1 MYVEFFMYFCS
12 KIRRTMDTYHFRK
25 QIRRLPGKVIH
36 AIPLPEPEV
45 TTGNGVRRE
54 IGTMCQKAGYKQV
67 LVVTDETL
75 HRLGYDEA
83 IMESLK
89 AAKVQA
95 SLFCD
100 IHSEPT
106 IAIIEAGRQQ
116 ALDTKAEAI
125 IALGGGSVMDSCK
138 MIAAG
143 CKIPHVPVKALL
155 LKFLPV
161 PGETLPL
168 IMVPS
173 TAGTGAELTVG
184 AVVTND
190 QGAKGSTVLIGLNV
204 TNVVHDSELTI
215 RAPKAVSAA
224 CGIDALS
231 HCIEGAVSDTDVDE
245 EDMRMSMEGVKLILK
260 NLPIVLREPD
270 NQEARLNMA
279 RAAMYGGNAINT
291 QLAGYVHAFAHSI
304 GAKYH
309 LSHGQAISLMLLPVL
324 EFQKEACQA
333 HYEALAKYCGIC
345 GRDEKTEVAANAF
358 LQAIR
363 ELMAEC
369 EMDQIPSPVRACD
382 HEQLIPMIAADSI
395 NYSAPVTL
403 SNADIKDILVKFESQ
418 KSNVEGGYSEESIRD
433 VVAAQR
439 KFFRTG
445 ETLPIKWRIKQ
456 LKRLKSAV
464 LAHQDE
470 LIAALR
476 EDLGR
481 SELEAYLCDIGPII
495 TEVNE
500 MISGLRRWS
509 RPEVHF
515 SGLMC
520 WPSVFTKVY
529 KMPYGVSLVISPFN
543 FPILL
548 TIGVVAA
555 AMCGGNT
562 VVVKSS
568 SKSAASTAA
577 LKKFFAEVFPPEYIT
592 LIDGGHDVADMCLAQ
607 RWDKIF
613 YTGSPSVGKHVLAE
627 AAKNLTPVA
636 LELGGETGN
645 WCVVRADAD
654 LKDAARK
661 IAFFKLLNAGQICI
675 NINQIAVAEEIA
687 EDFMKELKA
696 AFIAQI
702 GEHAETNPEYPKLI
716 TDAAYNKCAKLADEY
731 RDRIVFGGIGDP
743 KTRQYAPTI
752 IYPVDINEHI
762 VQHELFCPL
771 LPIVPFKDAEVDVL
785 MDVIAEREHPLAMY
799 VFTKNMRWAKR
810 VMQTQ
815 QFGGGCINEVCIH
828 MMVKGVPFNGTG
840 HSGMGAYHGEWGF
853 REFTHP
859 QTVLKGRTHFNL
871 SLREHPYSGEAGK
884 TKMKLLRLF
893 ER

>member
-1 MYVEFFMYFCS
+1 MN
-12 KIRRTMDTYHFRK
+12 TYYFRK
-25 QIRRLPGKVIH
+25 QIHRLPGKVIH
-36 AIPLPEPEV
+36 TIPLPEPEV
-45 TTGNGVRRE
+45 TEGLAARTQIGE
-54 IGTMCQKAGYKQV
+54 ICSKAGYQHV
-67 LVVTDETL
+67 LLVTDRTL
-75 HRLGYDEA
+75 SDLGYAKA
-83 IMESLK
+83 IT
-89 AAKVQA
+89 A
-95 SLFCD
+95 SLDAAQVSYSVYDD
-100 IHSEPT
+100 IHTEPN
-106 IAIIEAGRQQ
+106 IAIIEAGRRM
-116 ALDTKAEAI
+116 AIDNHAECI

-138 MIAAG
+138 MIAASV
-143 CKIPHVPVKALL
+143 KMPHLPVKALL

-161 PGETLPL
+161 PGSTLPL

-190 QGAKGSTVLIGLNV
+190 QGTKSSTVLIGLNV
-204 TNVVHDSELTI
+204 THVVHDSELTI
-215 RAPKAVSAA
+215 HAPQSVTTA

-231 HCIEGAVSDTDVDE
+231 HCIEGVIADVQSTKD
-245 EDMRMSMEGVKLILK
+245 DVQMSLEGIKLILA
-260 NLPIVLREPD
+260 NLPAVLREPE
-270 NQEARLNMA
+270 NNEARLAMC

-309 LSHGQAISLMLLPVL
+309 MPHGQAISLMLMPVL
-324 EFQKEACQA
+324 EFQKEACQSK
-333 HYEALAKYCGIC
+333 YERIA
-345 GRDEKTEVAANAF
+345 
-358 LQAIR
+358 Q
-363 ELMAEC
+363 
-369 EMDQIPSPVRACD
+369 SCD

-403 SNADIKDILVKFESQ
+403 SEKDIKAVL
-418 KSNVEGGYSEESIRD
+418 EGITNYKLQITNSEDEIREI
-433 VVAAQR
+433 VAAQR
-439 KFFRTG
+439 RFFRTG
-445 ETLPIKWRIKQ
+445 ETLPIKWRIQQ
-456 LKRLKSAV
+456 LKRLKAAV
-464 LAHQDE
+464 IAHADE
-470 LIAALR
+470 FTAALA

-481 SELEAYLCDIGPII
+481 SEVEAYLCDVGPII
-495 TEVNE
+495 VEINE

-509 RPEVHF
+509 RPEWHF

-520 WPSVFTKVY
+520 FPSLVTKVY

-568 SKSAASTAA
+568 SKSAACTAV
-577 LKKFFAEVFPPEYIT
+577 LKRFFAEVFPPEYIT
-592 LIDGGHDVADMCLAQ
+592 LIDGGHDVADICLAQ
-607 RWDKIF
+607 RFDKIF
-613 YTGSPSVGKHVLAE
+613 YTGSPAVGKHVLAE

-661 IAFFKLLNAGQICI
+661 IAFFKLTNAGQICI
-675 NINQIAVAEEIA
+675 NINQIAVAEEVA
-687 EDFMKELKA
+687 EAFLEELKK
-696 AFIAQI
+696 AFVAQI
-702 GEHAETNPEYPKLI
+702 GEHAETNPEYPKMI
-716 TDAAYNKCAKLADEY
+716 TDAAYDKCAKLADEY
-731 RDRIVFGGIGDP
+731 RERIVFGGNGDP
-743 KTRQYAPTI
+743 ATRKYAPTM
-752 IYPVDINEHI
+752 IYPVGINEHI

-771 LPIVPFKDAEVDVL
+771 LPIVPFKDAEVDEL
-785 MDVIAEREHPLAMY
+785 MDVIADREHPLAMY
-799 VFTKNMRWAKR
+799 LFTSNMRWAIR

-859 QTVLKGRTHFNL
+859 QTVLKGSTHFNL
-871 SLREHPYSGEAGK
+871 PLREHPYSGEAGRK
-884 TKMKLLRLF
+884 KMFLLRLF

>member
-1 MYVEFFMYFCS
+1 
-12 KIRRTMDTYHFRK
+12 MDTYRFRK
-25 QIRRLPGKVIH
+25 QIHRLPGKVIH
-36 AIPLPEPEV
+36 AIPLPEPQV
-45 TTGNGVRRE
+45 TAGQGARRQ
-54 IGTMCQKAGYKQV
+54 IGAMCKKAGYKQV

-83 IMESLK
+83 ILESLNK
-89 AAKVQA
+89 AGVNA

-106 IAIIEAGRQQ
+106 IAIIEAGRKQ
-116 ALDTKAEAI
+116 ALETKTEAI

-143 CKIPHVPVKALL
+143 CKMPHVPVKALL

-161 PGETLPL
+161 PGETIPL

-190 QGAKGSTVLIGLNV
+190 RGAKGSTVLIGLNV
-204 TNVVHDSELTI
+204 TQVVHDSELTI
-215 RAPKAVSAA
+215 HAPKAVTAA

-231 HCIEGAVSDTDVDE
+231 HCIEGAVSDTEVDE
-245 EDMRMSMEGVKLILK
+245 ENMRMSMEGVKLILE
-260 NLPIVLREPD
+260 NLPLFTSEGVNDLTDE
-270 NQEARLNMA
+270 QASEARLNMA

-304 GAKYH
+304 GAMYH
-309 LSHGQAISLMLLPVL
+309 LSHGQAISLMLLPIL
-324 EFQKEACQA
+324 EFQKEACKV
-333 HYEALAKYCGIC
+333 HYEALAKYCGVP
-345 GRDEKTEVAANAF
+345 DF

-363 ELMAEC
+363 ELMAACGMNKIE
-369 EMDQIPSPVRACD
+369 SPVRACD

-403 SNADIKDILVKFESQ
+403 SNEDIKALLNQITNQQSQITDYEAEIADIVS
-418 KSNVEGGYSEESIRD
+418 
-433 VVAAQR
+433 AQR
-439 KFFRTG
+439 RFFRTG
-445 ETLPIKWRIKQ
+445 KTLPIPWRIKQ
-456 LKRLKSAV
+456 LKRLKQAV
-464 LAHQDE
+464 IAHQDE
-470 LIAALR
+470 LIAALC

-481 SELEAYLCDIGPII
+481 TELEAYLCDIGPII

-500 MISGLRRWS
+500 MLSGLRRWS
-509 RPEVHF
+509 RPEIHF

-520 WPSVFTKVY
+520 WPSIFTKVY
-529 KMPYGVSLVISPFN
+529 KMPYGVTLVISPFN

-562 VVVKSS
+562 VVIKSS

-577 LKKFFAEVFPPEYIT
+577 LKRFFAEVFPPEYVT

-645 WCVVRADAD
+645 WCVIRKDAD
-654 LKDAARK
+654 LRDAARK

-675 NINQIAVAEEIA
+675 NINQIAVAEEVA
-687 EDFMKELKA
+687 EDFLKELKA
-696 AFIAQI
+696 AFIAQR
-702 GEHAETNPEYPKLI
+702 GEHAEHNPEYPKLI
-716 TDAAYNKCAKLADEY
+716 TDAAYDKCARLADEY
-731 RDRIVFGGIGDP
+731 RDRIVFGGTGD
-743 KTRQYAPTI
+743 KETRKYAPTM
-752 IYPVDINEHI
+752 IYPVDINEPV

-771 LPIVPFKDAEVDVL
+771 LPIVPFKDAEIDSL
-785 MDVIAEREHPLAMY
+785 MDVIADREHPLAMY
-799 VFTKNMRWAKR
+799 LFTRDMRWAKR

-871 SLREHPYSGEAGK
+871 PLREHPYIDEPGRK
-884 TKMKLLRLF
+884 KMKLLRLF

>member
-1 MYVEFFMYFCS
+1 MN
-12 KIRRTMDTYHFRK
+12 TYYFRK
-25 QIRRLPGKVIH
+25 QIHRLPGKVIH
-36 AIPLPEPEV
+36 TIPLPEPEV
-45 TTGNGVRRE
+45 TEGPASRAQ
-54 IGTMCQKAGYKQV
+54 IGELCRKAGYKHV
-67 LVVTDETL
+67 LLVTDRTL
-75 HRLGYDEA
+75 SGLGYAKAITDSLEA
-83 IMESLK
+83 AHVGYS
-89 AAKVQA
+89 VYD
-95 SLFCD
+95 D
-100 IHSEPT
+100 IHTEPN
-106 IAIIEAGRQQ
+106 IAIIEAGRQL
-116 ALDTKAEAI
+116 AIDNHAECI

-143 CKIPHVPVKALL
+143 VKMPHLPVKALL

-161 PGETLPL
+161 PGSTLPI

-190 QGAKGSTVLIGLNV
+190 QGAKSSTVLIGLNV
-204 TNVVHDSELTI
+204 THVIHDSELTI
-215 RAPKAVSAA
+215 HAPQSVTAA
-224 CGIDALS
+224 CGMDALS
-231 HCIEGAVSDTDVDE
+231 HCIEGAISDTDVDE
-245 EDMRMSMEGVKLILK
+245 EDMQMSLEGIKLILA
-260 NLPIVLREPD
+260 NLPVVLREPE
-270 NQEARLNMA
+270 NNEARLAMC

-309 LSHGQAISLMLLPVL
+309 MPHGQAISLTLMPVL
-324 EFQKEACQA
+324 EFQQEACRER
-333 HYEALAKYCGIC
+333 YEQIAQYCGVP
-345 GRDEKTEVAANAF
+345 DF
-358 LQAIR
+358 LQAVR
-363 ELMAEC
+363 ELMHTC
-369 EMDQIPSPVRACD
+369 SMDQLSSPVRTCD

-403 SNADIKDILVKFESQ
+403 SEEDIRTVLQTVSAPVPAFGQEASD
-418 KSNVEGGYSEESIRD
+418 EERIRQI
-433 VVAAQR
+433 VAAQR
-439 KFFRTG
+439 RFFRTG
-445 ETLPIKWRIKQ
+445 ETLPVKWRIQQ
-456 LKRLKSAV
+456 LKRLKAAV
-464 LAHQDE
+464 IAHADE
-470 LIAALR
+470 FTAALA

-481 SELEAYLCDIGPII
+481 SEVEAYLCDVGPII
-495 TEVNE
+495 VEINE

-509 RPEVHF
+509 RPEWHF

-520 WPSVFTKVY
+520 FPSLVTKVY

-568 SKSAASTAA
+568 SKSAACTAV
-577 LKKFFAEVFPPEYIT
+577 LKRFFAEVFPPEYIT
-592 LIDGGHDVADMCLAQ
+592 LIDGGHDVADICLAQ
-607 RWDKIF
+607 RFDKIF
-613 YTGSPSVGKHVLAE
+613 YTGSPAVGKHVLAE

-636 LELGGETGN
+636 LELGGETGK

-661 IAFFKLLNAGQICI
+661 IAFFKLTNAGQICI
-675 NINQIAVAEEIA
+675 NINQIAVAEEVA
-687 EDFMKELKA
+687 EAFMAELKK

-731 RDRIVFGGIGDP
+731 RERIVFGGVGD
-743 KTRQYAPTI
+743 KTTRKYAPTM

-771 LPIVPFKDAEVDVL
+771 LPIVPFKDAEVDTL
-785 MDVIAEREHPLAMY
+785 MDVIADREHPLAMY
-799 VFTKNMRWAKR
+799 LFTTNMRWANR

-859 QTVLKGRTHFNL
+859 QTVLKGSTHFNL
-871 SLREHPYSGEAGK
+871 PLREHPYSGEAGRK
-884 TKMKLLRLF
+884 KMSLLRLF